1 MLRGLDRAVAALIG
15 LIAAILLATAFAQV
29 VARYAF
35 NRPFTWVLELDVV
48 LLVWL
53 TFLAGYVGVRRRAH
67 MAVDALVEKMP
78 PARRRAAVLAGIAL
92 SFGFSALLFWTGFAV
107 IDGMEGIPFAA
118 LPVGQSWM
126 YWSLPIGAGLMA
138 LALAVDFARRWRE

>member
-1 MLRGLDRAVAALIG
+1 VLRALDRAIEALIG
-15 LIAAILLATAFAQV
+15 LIAAVLLATAFAQV

-35 NRPFTWVLELDVV
+35 GQPFTWVLELDVV

-53 TFLAGYVGVRRRAH
+53 TFLSGYVGVRRRAH
-67 MAVDALVEKMP
+67 MAVDSLVEKMRP
-78 PARRRAAVLAGIAL
+78 GWRRGAVLAGVAL
-92 SFGFSALLFWTGFAV
+92 SFGFAALLLKTSFAV

-126 YWSLPIGAGLMA
+126 YWSLPVGAGLMA
-138 LALAVDFARRWRE
+138 FALAIDFARRWRA

>member
-1 MLRGLDRAVAALIG
+1 MLRRLDRAVEALIG

-53 TFLAGYVGVRRRAH
+53 TFLAGYIGVRRRGH
-67 MAVDALVEKMP
+67 MAVESLVERMP
-78 PARRRAAVLAGIAL
+78 PARRRAVLLAGVAL
-92 SFGFSALLFWTGFAV
+92 SFGFAALLVWTSFAV

-118 LPVGQSWM
+118 LPVGQTWL
-126 YWSLPIGAGLMA
+126 YWSLPVGAGLMA
-138 LALAVDFARRWRE
+138 LALAVEFLRRWRE